1 MEAAYERPAMILCLL
16 LLSAIAEGF
25 LLWFLVVLV
34 RERQRCARHT
44 VKSEPAQRGSMRRGS
59 MRRSELFYEPQT
71 WMPDHHEGKN
81 RFNLAIRVKF

>member
-16 LLSAIAEGF
+16 MLSALAEGF

-34 RERQRCARHT
+34 RERQRSARHT
-44 VKSEPAQRGSMRRGS
+44 VKSDPAQHGSMRRGS
-59 MRRSELFYEPQT
+59 MRRSELFHEPQT
-71 WMPDHHEGKN
+71 WMPDLHEGKN